1 MDEQSL
7 KRHRLTVL
15 AATVVIVSWGVA
27 GLLQE
32 SDGFT
37 DALYAPDYTIPEIRP
52 GSVLEEAG
60 FLAGDSVVTVE
71 GIPVVELGMYSRWPR
86 SLSRRPGESISMVVE
101 REGELVTGEVV
112 YRARPSGPAMMRL
125 GGVVIMLSFLGF
137 GLWALFTVPT
147 THAVRLA
154 YVGVAMGVGV
164 PGPNI
169 GSWDGVR
176 THVQLAGMV
185 LWLLLLLRFFL
196 LFPQPKRLGES
207 RLATGL
213 LYAPWVALII
223 CLIVEV
229 IYHPRFYHSFGGFNS
244 ILMLAYTV
252 LAVAAVIHTAS
263 KTPSQELQESGMRL
277 ILFGVGIAFV
287 GTAVALVDMA
297 FIWSFDIPGSGYLVL
312 LIAAVPLTMAL
323 GVRKQARIGEA
334 A

>member
-37 DALYAPDYTIPEIRP
+37 DALYAPDYTIPGIRP

-112 YRARPSGPAMMRL
+112 YRARASGPAMMRL

-323 GVRKQARIGEA
+323 GVRKQARIGVA